1 MFEKEQDLLV
11 QQSKKMEKEI
21 ELLMKVLKL

>member
-11 QQSKKMEKEI
+11 QQSRKMEKEI
-21 ELLMKVLKL
+21 ELLMKVLKP

>member
-11 QQSKKMEKEI
+11 QQSRKMEKEI